1 MRRSMLALLPLQAC
15 RRRDEIRL
23 VTGRFWLNPGN
34 RGGGSS
40 TDPRCATKVCPG
52 SVPPQRVP
60 DGHGSGPIG
69 SRVSPKAHWLKSVS
83 NGNEEVFSESF
94 SYRKLLEACRGKS

>member
-1 MRRSMLALLPLQAC
+1 M
-15 RRRDEIRL
+15 
-23 VTGRFWLNPGN
+23 TGRFWLNPGN

-40 TDPRCATKVCPG
+40 TDLRCATTVCPG

-94 SYRKLLEACRGKS
+94 SYRKLLKKLVAVNRELALSGGTCRVWGR